1 MEERAVRKIRH
12 LNESVRTNSLYLCIV
27 IMLVVAT
34 LVISGAMLRK
44 VETLTAQIE
53 HMQQI
58 IDNSQ
63 SIIIEK

>member
-1 MEERAVRKIRH
+1 MEERTVRKIRH

-44 VETLTAQIE
+44 VETLTAQVE